1 MRIFLRVVA
10 SIVALAVVFT
20 ALMVL
25 QAALTGALA
34 ALWRSGAFGIATL
47 LGWLLIL
54 IVGPVGAVQLWRLR
68 RVGLW
73 ATALLCGFAL
83 SYYVLGTLLLG
94 GPKIPSTPIAEAV
107 VCNAVVLAL
116 LLSPPARRV
125 CS

>member
-1 MRIFLRVVA
+1 MRILLRIVA
-10 SIVALAVVFT
+10 SIVALAVVLT

-25 QAALTGALA
+25 QAAFSGGVA

-54 IVGPVGAVQLWRLR
+54 TIGPVGTVQLWRLR
-68 RVGLW
+68 RIGLL
-73 ATALLCGFAL
+73 ATALLCAFAL
-83 SYYVLGTLLLG
+83 SYYVLGTVFLG
-94 GPKIPSTPIAEAV
+94 GARTLSTPIVEAI
-107 VCNAVVLAL
+107 VCNAAILAL